1 VILKPPAQSA
11 LDTFVRQGFTVLKN
25 AVALDLREPAREA
38 AERLLASDISTGR
51 DRGADGKDGFRGV
64 VSLDD
69 AFLPFVTNPAV
80 LAPIVSLMGT
90 NLHLLSSHL
99 VALPSIPAGQI
110 RSIRVPE
117 RHGWHR
123 DMFGVEADLGSR
135 SLPMMAIKSACYLT
149 DPVPGAGVTMFVP
162 GSQTSTGP
170 VMVPAGAIDPPGAV
184 TPEIAPR
191 DTVLF
196 ENRTWHAGGLN
207 TSGCRRLALMLQ
219 YGYRWLAVVDDPTH
233 LLRRSDLTDVQ
244 RQLLGARDR
253 GSDGSLSKG
262 AGARPLA
269 EWWHQGIEGY
279 SGCLVEV

>member
-1 VILKPPAQSA
+1 VTFKLPAPSV
-11 LDTFVRQGFTVLKN
+11 LGNFSRHGFTVLRD
-25 AVALDLREPAREA
+25 AITLDLRESAREA
-38 AERLLASDISTGR
+38 AERLLASDIAIGR

-69 AFLPFVTNPAV
+69 AFLPFISNPALLV
-80 LAPIVSLMGT
+80 PIVALMGT

-99 VALPSIPAGQI
+99 IALPSVPADQV

-117 RHGWHR
+117 RPGWHR

-135 SLPMMAIKSACYLT
+135 NLPMMAIKAACYLT
-149 DPVPGAGVTMFVP
+149 DPAPDAGVTMFVP
-162 GSQTSTGP
+162 GSQTTTGP
-170 VMVPAGAIDPPGAV
+170 VVVPAGAIDPPGAV
-184 TPEIAPR
+184 TPKVGPR

-207 TSGCRRLALMLQ
+207 TSGSPRLALMLQ
-219 YGYRWLAVVDDPTH
+219 YGYRWLAVVDDATRLFH
-233 LLRRSDLTDVQ
+233 RGDLTDVQ

-253 GSDGSLSKG
+253 RSDGSLAKG

-269 EWWHQGIEGY
+269 EWWHHGVG
-279 SGCLVEV
+279 